1 MYHDQ
6 LGTSGYTIFQL
17 ARTNSRGDGN
27 ILIFF
32 IIFVLLLVEYGV
44 SSGKDLRVEYC

>member
-17 ARTNSRGDGN
+17 ARTNKRGDGN

-32 IIFVLLLVEYGV
+32 FIMFVLLLIEYGV
-44 SSGKDLRVEYC
+44 SSG